1 MDKTKI
7 VVTAII
13 GVVVVIGAWFIAS
26 GFKNFREGQPVISVT
41 GMAEKEIT
49 SDLIVWKITVNAEG
63 STRSSAFT
71 EFEKSA
77 RVMSKYLQTHGIPEK
92 EITLSSV
99 DISKRTKDFWDEDS
113 RKYVTLE
120 DGYSVSQ
127 TFTVSSNELK
137 RVEGV
142 YQRISELYNSGMDF
156 SSEKP
161 LYYYT
166 KLNDLKMEMLN
177 QASANAYERAQT
189 IAKGSDSKVGSVVS
203 STMGVFQIVGLNS
216 DEEYS
221 WGGTFNTSSKEK
233 VASITVK
240 TTYRVK

>member
-7 VVTAII
+7 IITSII
-13 GVVVVIGAWFIAS
+13 GVVIVIGAWLIAT
-26 GFKNFREGQPVISVT
+26 GFKNFREGEPNINVT
-41 GMAEKEIT
+41 GMAEKQIT
-49 SDLIVWKITVNAEG
+49 SDLIVWKISVNAEG

-71 EFEKSA
+71 EFEKAA
-77 RVMSKYLQTHGIPEK
+77 RVMRQYLQTHGIPEK

-99 DISKRTKDFWDEDS
+99 DINKRTKDFWDEDS

-120 DGYSVSQ
+120 NGYAVSQ
-127 TFTVSSNELK
+127 KITVSSNDIK
-137 RVEGV
+137 RVE
-142 YQRISELYNSGMDF
+142 RISELYNSGMDF

-189 IAKGSDSKVGSVVS
+189 IAKGSESKVGALVS
-203 STMGVFQIVGLNS
+203 SSMGVFQIVGLNS

-233 VASITVK
+233 VASITVR
-240 TTYRVK
+240 TTYKVK

>member
-1 MDKTKI
+1 M
-7 VVTAII
+7 
-13 GVVVVIGAWFIAS
+13 
-26 GFKNFREGQPVISVT
+26 RQ
-41 GMAEKEIT
+41 
-49 SDLIVWKITVNAEG
+49 
-63 STRSSAFT
+63 
-71 EFEKSA
+71 
-77 RVMSKYLQTHGIPEK
+77 YLQTHGIPEK

-120 DGYSVSQ
+120 NGYAVSQ
-127 TFTVSSNELK
+127 RITVSSNDIK
-137 RVEGV
+137 RVESV

-189 IAKGSDSKVGSVVS
+189 IAKGSESKVGALVS
-203 STMGVFQIVGLNS
+203 SSMGVFQIVGLNS

-233 VASITVK
+233 VASITVR
-240 TTYRVK
+240 TTYKVK